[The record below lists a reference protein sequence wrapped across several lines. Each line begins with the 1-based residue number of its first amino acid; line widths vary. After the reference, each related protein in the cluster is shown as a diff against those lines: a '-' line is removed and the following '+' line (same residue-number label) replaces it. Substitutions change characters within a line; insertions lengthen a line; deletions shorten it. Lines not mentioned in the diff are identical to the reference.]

1 MTDKTGLNTQFDYDT
16 NDNLTKVT
24 DAMGGV
30 TTYGYDSMDWMTSY
44 TNALG
49 KTTEYTYDLE
59 GNLTSRKDAAG
70 RTEQFGYDGSG
81 KLTEYTAPS
90 GKKISYDYDELNE
103 LVKKSYET
111 AKGKKADD
119 DVLYAY
125 DAVGQR
131 VSMTDAIGVAAYE
144 YDALGRVTKAKDS
157 AGQTVTYAYSESGN
171 LQEMG
176 YPDGTKVTYEYDL
189 NDNLTKIT
197 DRQGAVTEYQ
207 YDVLNR
213 MVKTI
218 RPNEI
223 VTDVTYDA
231 LDHITKLVTSCTGCE
246 EVLSTYEYTYNDQ
259 GYIVSEKATESLAG
273 YVYDDKHDG
282 KHEDGKHDSE
292 YPHGNKHNGKH
303 DKDGTNAIRVVTT
316 ERSYEYD
323 ENWQLTKCTEKEEN
337 KGTTTYSYQYDS
349 AGNRTAYEKISEGE
363 TVEKYTYKYND
374 SNQLI
379 SKKEKTDWRP
389 WKHVKTT
396 YEYDEDGNLISE
408 SFDKKDTKTYEYTVE
423 NHLKAVTT
431 SNEVLM
437 AALYDGDGNR
447 LFTLDYVEDGKE
459 SQKGQVLIPESAKTE
474 NGDSPAEQLADL
486 VPKKN
491 QEEYY
496 SITQY
501 VNDIN
506 RENTEVLMELK
517 TDGTANAAYT
527 YGYSRNSRDT
537 SDGASYYLYDGRGSV
552 SGLTS
557 ADGVTTNSYQYDPY
571 GNTIFGTPVSINY
584 YGYNGESTNT
594 NTGYQYLRARYYN
607 PVNGNFTT
615 EDTNTGTTEN
625 PLTRNRYGYVNNNP
639 LNYEDPTGH
648 SLWSKIKSA
657 ASKVVNT
664 VKNVAKKVVNTVKSA
679 VNWVVNAV
687 THPKQ
692 TIKKAVSTVQ
702 NTYRNVKRTATS
714 AGSNFVKTVSS
725 GFQKA
730 GRTFSSFKEYV
741 SVRTSEIKATIKRE
755 LCTTANK
762 ITDALGKVDWKS
774 VGITVAAIGVS
785 TLAVVATGGLATGV
799 VLGALPAMGGLG
811 TAVVTG
817 AVTGV
822 IGGAS
827 YSATESILS
836 GDSAGEVVQDTLKG
850 GLLGGLT
857 GGATGALGYGVNN
870 FIKGVTKTQPGHI
883 TEMATK
889 DLSSS
894 ADDVATPLLEDKR
907 SGQLLLEDKR
917 SGQLALPDK
926 SGNKTYV
933 NNPFDDAGH
942 LKANVEYQAGEFN
955 YNYKTDSNGRITN
968 WNTDNL
974 QLTQRESRLPYNSK
988 TLGKLEG
995 DHAGHLAGDR
1005 FGGSGQLDNL
1015 VSQSKEVNLSSYK
1028 KIENQWAKA
1037 LKDGKNVTTNVNIK
1051 YEGNGLRPTE
1061 FNVEYTIDGKYYN
1074 KNILN

>member
-1 MTDKTGLNTQFDYDT
+1 M
-16 NDNLTKVT
+16 
-24 DAMGGV
+24 M
-30 TTYGYDSMDWMTSY
+30 
-44 TNALG
+44 
-49 KTTEYTYDLE
+49 
-59 GNLTSRKDAAG
+59 
-70 RTEQFGYDGSG
+70 
-81 KLTEYTAPS
+81 
-90 GKKISYDYDELNE
+90 
-103 LVKKSYET
+103 
-111 AKGKKADD
+111 
-119 DVLYAY
+119 
-125 DAVGQR
+125 
-131 VSMTDAIGVAAYE
+131 
-144 YDALGRVTKAKDS
+144 
-157 AGQTVTYAYSESGN
+157 
-171 LQEMG
+171 
-176 YPDGTKVTYEYDL
+176 
-189 NDNLTKIT
+189 
-197 DRQGAVTEYQ
+197 
-207 YDVLNR
+207 
-213 MVKTI
+213 I

-231 LDHITKLVTSCTGCE
+231 LDHITKLVTSCAGCE

-259 GYIVSEKATESLAG
+259 GYIISEKATESLAG
-273 YVYDDKHDG
+273 YLYDDKHDG

-292 YPHGNKHNGKH
+292 YPHGNKHDGKH

-316 ERSYEYD
+316 ERTYEYD

-337 KGTTTYSYQYDS
+337 KGTTTYSYKYDS
-349 AGNRTAYEKISEGE
+349 AGNRTAYEKVSKGE
-363 TVEKYTYKYND
+363 TVEKYSYKYND

-379 SKKEKTDWRP
+379 SKTEKTDWRP

-396 YEYDEDGNLISE
+396 YEYNEDGNLISE
-408 SFDKKDTKTYEYTVE
+408 SSGKKDTKTYEYTVE

-447 LFTLDYVEDGKE
+447 LFTLDYVEDGKD

-537 SDGASYYLYDGRGSV
+537 SDGTSYYLYDGRGSV
-552 SGLTS
+552 SGLTA

-657 ASKVVNT
+657 ASKVVSTVKKVAKKVVTT
-664 VKNVAKKVVNTVKSA
+664 VKNVAKKVVNTVKNA

-702 NTYRNVKRTATS
+702 NTYRNVKRAATS
-714 AGSNFVKTVSS
+714 AGSNFVKSVSS

-730 GRTFSSFKEYV
+730 GRTFSSFTEYV

-755 LCTTANK
+755 LCTTANRIK
-762 ITDALGKVDWKS
+762 EELGKVDWGKVA
-774 VGITVAAIGVS
+774 VGGLVIAG
-785 TLAVVATGGLATGV
+785 LGVATILTGGAAAGV
-799 VLGALPAMGGLG
+799 AGAIASSALSGAVIGAGSGAVIGGISSVANGGSFAEGASDGFMWGALG
-811 TAVVTG
+811 G
-817 AVTGV
+817 AVTG
-822 IGGAS
+822 G
-827 YSATESILS
+827 T
-836 GDSAGEVVQDTLKG
+836 
-850 GLLGGLT
+850 
-857 GGATGALGYGVNN
+857 TGALGSTAVTGTQSALNNPLAKNVVENAVDTAFGTVDDLAHGRDVSLGSIATDFGVGMLMSGRGTSKAPDANDFEVPIIN
-870 FIKGVTKTQPGHI
+870 TKSDP
-883 TEMATK
+883 
-889 DLSSS
+889 
-894 ADDVATPLLEDKR
+894 PLLVDKR
-907 SGQLLLEDKR
+907 A
-917 SGQLALPDK
+917 GQLALPDK
-926 SGNKTYV
+926 STSGSIQTGYYQDVNGKYHRTNGEFASNVEVGIPSNSDHYLNRPYIRKETIDAINANTKVDYKTGQIYDSISGKWV
-933 NNPFDDAGH
+933 DPNNVELGHRTGDEFAYYRDWAESQGMTQQQFNDFMNNPDFYAWQE
-942 LKANVEYQAGEFN
+942 VY
-955 YNYKTDSNGRITN
+955 SNRSHKF
-968 WNTDNL
+968 
-974 QLTQRESRLPYNSK
+974 E
-988 TLGKLEG
+988 
-995 DHAGHLAGDR
+995 
-1005 FGGSGQLDNL
+1005 
-1015 VSQSKEVNLSSYK
+1015 
-1028 KIENQWAKA
+1028 AKH
-1037 LKDGKNVTTNVNIK
+1037 
-1051 YEGNGLRPTE
+1051 
-1061 FNVEYTIDGKYYN
+1061 
-1074 KNILN
+1074 

>member
-1 MTDKTGLNTQFDYDT
+1 MDFWELIPRVHFSFD
-16 NDNLTKVT
+16 
-24 DAMGGV
+24 
-30 TTYGYDSMDWMTSY
+30 
-44 TNALG
+44 G

-70 RTEQFGYDGSG
+70 RTEQFGYDESG

-125 DAVGQR
+125 DAAGQR
-131 VSMTDAIGVAAYE
+131 VSMTDAIGAAAYE

-176 YPDGTKVTYEYDL
+176 YPDGSKVTYEYDL
-189 NDNLTKIT
+189 NDNLIKIT

-207 YDVLNR
+207 YDALNR

-231 LDHITKLVTSCTGCE
+231 LDHITKLVTSCAGCE

-259 GYIVSEKATESLAG
+259 GYIISEKATESLAG

-292 YPHGNKHNGKH
+292 YPHGNKHDGKH

-316 ERSYEYD
+316 ERTYEYD

-571 GNTIFGTPVSINY
+571 GNTIIGTPVSINY

-615 EDTNTGTTEN
+615 EDTNIGTTEN
-625 PLTRNRYGYVNNNP
+625 PLTRN
-639 LNYEDPTGH
+639 
-648 SLWSKIKSA
+648 
-657 ASKVVNT
+657 
-664 VKNVAKKVVNTVKSA
+664 
-679 VNWVVNAV
+679 
-687 THPKQ
+687 
-692 TIKKAVSTVQ
+692 
-702 NTYRNVKRTATS
+702 
-714 AGSNFVKTVSS
+714 
-725 GFQKA
+725 
-730 GRTFSSFKEYV
+730 
-741 SVRTSEIKATIKRE
+741 
-755 LCTTANK
+755 
-762 ITDALGKVDWKS
+762 
-774 VGITVAAIGVS
+774 
-785 TLAVVATGGLATGV
+785 
-799 VLGALPAMGGLG
+799 
-811 TAVVTG
+811 
-817 AVTGV
+817 
-822 IGGAS
+822 
-827 YSATESILS
+827 
-836 GDSAGEVVQDTLKG
+836 
-850 GLLGGLT
+850 
-857 GGATGALGYGVNN
+857 
-870 FIKGVTKTQPGHI
+870 
-883 TEMATK
+883 
-889 DLSSS
+889 LSS
-894 ADDVATPLLEDKR
+894 D
-907 SGQLLLEDKR
+907 
-917 SGQLALPDK
+917 
-926 SGNKTYV
+926 
-933 NNPFDDAGH
+933 F
-942 LKANVEYQAGEFN
+942 
-955 YNYKTDSNGRITN
+955 
-968 WNTDNL
+968 
-974 QLTQRESRLPYNSK
+974 
-988 TLGKLEG
+988 
-995 DHAGHLAGDR
+995 
-1005 FGGSGQLDNL
+1005 
-1015 VSQSKEVNLSSYK
+1015 
-1028 KIENQWAKA
+1028 
-1037 LKDGKNVTTNVNIK
+1037 
-1051 YEGNGLRPTE
+1051 
-1061 FNVEYTIDGKYYN
+1061 
-1074 KNILN
+1074 

>member
-1 MTDKTGLNTQFDYDT
+1 
-16 NDNLTKVT
+16 
-24 DAMGGV
+24 MGGV

-70 RTEQFGYDGSG
+70 RTEKFGYDESG

-111 AKGKKADD
+111 AKGKKASD

-125 DAVGQR
+125 DAAGQR
-131 VSMTDAIGVAAYE
+131 VSMTDAIGAAAYE

-189 NDNLTKIT
+189 NDNLTRIT

-207 YDVLNR
+207 YDALNR

-231 LDHITKLVTSCTGCE
+231 LDHITKLVTSCAGCE

-259 GYIVSEKATESLAG
+259 GYIISEKATESLAG

-337 KGTTTYSYQYDS
+337 KGTTTYSYEYDS
-349 AGNRTAYEKISEGE
+349 AGNRTAYEKVSKGE
-363 TVEKYTYKYND
+363 TVEKYSYKYND
-374 SNQLI
+374 SNQLV
-379 SKKEKTDWRP
+379 SKTEKTDWRP

-408 SFDKKDTKTYEYTVE
+408 SSGKKDTKTYEYTVE
-423 NHLKAVTT
+423 NHLKSVTT

-447 LFTLDYVEDGKE
+447 LFTLDYVEDGKK

-474 NGDSPAEQLADL
+474 NGDSLAEQLADL

-527 YGYSRNSRDT
+527 YGYSRNSSDT

-552 SGLTS
+552 SGLAS

-607 PVNGNFTT
+607 PANGNFTT

-639 LNYEDPTGH
+639 LNYIDPTGN
-648 SLWSKIKSA
+648 SLWSRIKKG
-657 ASKVVNT
+657 ASNLFKKAQKAITNFG
-664 VKNVAKKVVNTVKSA
+664 KNVARSVGNLF
-679 VNWVVNAV
+679 N
-687 THPKQ
+687 
-692 TIKKAVSTVQ
+692 KAVSTVGNIAKSVAKGVSSAARAAVGVITNPKKAINSGLNLLQ
-702 NTYRNVKRTATS
+702 KTA
-714 AGSNFVKTVSS
+714 KTVASAAS
-725 GFQKA
+725 NAAANIASLARQGYKAARGF
-730 GRTFSSFKEYV
+730 FSSFNSYV
-741 SVRTSEIKATIKRE
+741 SYRTQQIKMTIQNVLCAT
-755 LCTTANK
+755 AAVAYVSGK
-762 ITDALGKVDWKS
+762 ITWERTKLNLQNKFDLPFDINIEYTGELKDLAQLGI
-774 VGITVAAIGVS
+774 GIAGTLGGAAI
-785 TLAVVATGGLATGV
+785 A
-799 VLGALPAMGGLG
+799 
-811 TAVVTG
+811 
-817 AVTGV
+817 
-822 IGGAS
+822 
-827 YSATESILS
+827 
-836 GDSAGEVVQDTLKG
+836 
-850 GLLGGLT
+850 LLGGGGT
-857 GGATGALGYGVNN
+857 VASGGAAAGATVPIAWEGVAIAGTGLVTVGSALGNMFNVSISKTDSGNINSSGGDSDSKKNKIPDNDSTTGHIFRDAEGHIPDTPENRALLEDVANDPTNFRGTDKYGNEWYTKIQNDGSQVWVESRNGNIFEGGVNN
-870 FIKGVTKTQPGHI
+870 
-883 TEMATK
+883 
-889 DLSSS
+889 
-894 ADDVATPLLEDKR
+894 TPK
-907 SGQLLLEDKR
+907 QW
-917 SGQLALPDK
+917 
-926 SGNKTYV
+926 
-933 NNPFDDAGH
+933 NPETG
-942 LKANVEYQAGEFN
+942 LK
-955 YNYKTDSNGRITN
+955 K
-968 WNTDNL
+968 
-974 QLTQRESRLPYNSK
+974 P
-988 TLGKLEG
+988 
-995 DHAGHLAGDR
+995 
-1005 FGGSGQLDNL
+1005 
-1015 VSQSKEVNLSSYK
+1015 
-1028 KIENQWAKA
+1028 
-1037 LKDGKNVTTNVNIK
+1037 
-1051 YEGNGLRPTE
+1051 
-1061 FNVEYTIDGKYYN
+1061 
-1074 KNILN
+1074 

>member
-1 MTDKTGLNTQFDYDT
+1 
-16 NDNLTKVT
+16 
-24 DAMGGV
+24 
-30 TTYGYDSMDWMTSY
+30 
-44 TNALG
+44 
-49 KTTEYTYDLE
+49 
-59 GNLTSRKDAAG
+59 
-70 RTEQFGYDGSG
+70 
-81 KLTEYTAPS
+81 
-90 GKKISYDYDELNE
+90 
-103 LVKKSYET
+103 
-111 AKGKKADD
+111 
-119 DVLYAY
+119 
-125 DAVGQR
+125 
-131 VSMTDAIGVAAYE
+131 
-144 YDALGRVTKAKDS
+144 
-157 AGQTVTYAYSESGN
+157 
-171 LQEMG
+171 
-176 YPDGTKVTYEYDL
+176 
-189 NDNLTKIT
+189 
-197 DRQGAVTEYQ
+197 
-207 YDVLNR
+207 

-231 LDHITKLVTSCTGCE
+231 LDHITKLVTSCAGCG

-259 GYIVSEKATESLAG
+259 GYIISEKATESLAG
-273 YVYDDKHDG
+273 YLYDDKHDG

-292 YPHGNKHNGKH
+292 YPHGNKHYSKH

-316 ERSYEYD
+316 ERTYEYD

-337 KGTTTYSYQYDS
+337 KGTTTYSYKYDS
-349 AGNRTAYEKISEGE
+349 AGNRTAYEKVSKGE
-363 TVEKYTYKYND
+363 TVEKYSYKYND

-379 SKKEKTDWRP
+379 SKTEKTDWRP

-408 SFDKKDTKTYEYTVE
+408 SSGKKDTKTYEYTVE

-447 LFTLDYVEDGKE
+447 LFTLDYVEDGKD

-702 NTYRNVKRTATS
+702 NTYRNVKRAASS
-714 AGSNFVKTVSS
+714 AGSNFVKSVSS

-755 LCTTANK
+755 LCTTANRVK
-762 ITDALGKVDWKS
+762 EELGKVDWGKVAVGGLVIAGLGVATILTGGAAAGVAGAIASSALSGAVVGAGSGAVIGGISS
-774 VGITVAAIGVS
+774 VANGGSFAEGASDGFMWGAIG
-785 TLAVVATGGLATGV
+785 
-799 VLGALPAMGGLG
+799 
-811 TAVVTG
+811 G
-817 AVTGV
+817 AVTG
-822 IGGAS
+822 G
-827 YSATESILS
+827 T
-836 GDSAGEVVQDTLKG
+836 
-850 GLLGGLT
+850 
-857 GGATGALGYGVNN
+857 TGALSSTATSTTSNALNNPLVKNTIENAVDTTVGTMDDLAHGREVSLGSIAIDFSVGMVSTGIETRKISNSENLISTSQKAKTSKNPNGYSVGDVDEY
-870 FIKGVTKTQPGHI
+870 KYLSPGINRAEGNHNI
-883 TEMATK
+883 ASENRVQAHHVIQDKWAQTNVEGYNRKDAT
-889 DLSSS
+889 
-894 ADDVATPLLEDKR
+894 AILLET
-907 SGQLLLEDKR
+907 GT
-917 SGQLALPDK
+917 GK
-926 SGNKTYV
+926 SHTQITNLQR
-933 NNPFDDAGH
+933 ARR
-942 LKANVEYQAGEFN
+942 VEQGYDTSIKDEFN
-955 YNYKTDSNGRITN
+955 ASYREMVESGVDEKTAQKAIKD
-968 WNTDNL
+968 
-974 QLTQRESRLPYNSK
+974 
-988 TLGKLEG
+988 
-995 DHAGHLAGDR
+995 
-1005 FGGSGQLDNL
+1005 
-1015 VSQSKEVNLSSYK
+1015 SYK
-1028 KIENQWAKA
+1028 YFDSIGAF
-1037 LKDGKNVTTNVNIK
+1037 D
-1051 YEGNGLRPTE
+1051 
-1061 FNVEYTIDGKYYN
+1061 
-1074 KNILN
+1074 